1 MRLCHLIED
10 TDPAAVVS
18 RTADGQFDAA
28 DRIAYVDKGPRLPTG
43 SVHGQWITD
52 RRLNQKAVENRTVVA
67 AVVEP
72 VDEFRR
78 EPRFFGLGAPDDA
91 LMKISDSNPVV
102 LVIIYPDSLGMRK
115 ALAKRVELDSFEG
128 MIRPGFLLGDER
140 SALIALARDGSVTHR
155 LARRANA
162 LVLLDDGLS
171 CEQVARVLLLDDD
184 TIRRWHGAFAEGG
197 RKALMRFEAGGSA
210 CVLSEAQRG
219 KLVGWVRAASPRSTG
234 QIGAWIASEFGVEY
248 ESRSGLVALLH
259 RLGLEYRKPEV
270 IPRHLD
276 ETKQR
281 AFIKLYEKL
290 MNALGADEAVLFVD
304 AVHPTHGARAAGCWA
319 AKDEHLAIE
328 QTTGRQRLNIHG
340 AIDLETGRTKMIE
353 AEAIDAASTIKLLAG
368 IEALYSTTALI
379 HVFLDNARYHHA
391 KIVRKWL
398 SQPGRR
404 IALHFVPSYC
414 PHLNPIE
421 RLWALMHQHLTH
433 NKTYPTCREFADAIL
448 NFLRDEVPRK
458 WGEFCDSVTDNFRVV
473 LPANFRILA

>member
-1 MRLCHLIED
+1 
-10 TDPAAVVS
+10 
-18 RTADGQFDAA
+18 
-28 DRIAYVDKGPRLPTG
+28 
-43 SVHGQWITD
+43 
-52 RRLNQKAVENRTVVA
+52 
-67 AVVEP
+67 
-72 VDEFRR
+72 
-78 EPRFFGLGAPDDA
+78 
-91 LMKISDSNPVV
+91 
-102 LVIIYPDSLGMRK
+102 MRK

-128 MIRPGFLLGDER
+128 MIRPGFLLGGER

-162 LVLLDDGLS
+162 LG

-219 KLVGWVRAASPRSTG
+219 KLVGGVRAASPRSTG

-290 MNALGADEAVLFVD
+290 MPALGADEAVLFVD

-319 AKDEHLAIE
+319 AKDEELW
-328 QTTGRQRLNIHG
+328 R
-340 AIDLETGRTKMIE
+340 
-353 AEAIDAASTIKLLAG
+353 KLG
-368 IEALYSTTALI
+368 
-379 HVFLDNARYHHA
+379 DG
-391 KIVRKWL
+391 VRK
-398 SQPGRR
+398 
-404 IALHFVPSYC
+404 
-414 PHLNPIE
+414 
-421 RLWALMHQHLTH
+421 
-433 NKTYPTCREFADAIL
+433 
-448 NFLRDEVPRK
+448 
-458 WGEFCDSVTDNFRVV
+458 
-473 LPANFRILA
+473 

>member
-1 MRLCHLIED
+1 
-10 TDPAAVVS
+10 
-18 RTADGQFDAA
+18 
-28 DRIAYVDKGPRLPTG
+28 
-43 SVHGQWITD
+43 
-52 RRLNQKAVENRTVVA
+52 
-67 AVVEP
+67 
-72 VDEFRR
+72 
-78 EPRFFGLGAPDDA
+78 
-91 LMKISDSNPVV
+91 
-102 LVIIYPDSLGMRK
+102 
-115 ALAKRVELDSFEG
+115 
-128 MIRPGFLLGDER
+128 MIRPAFLLGDER

-184 TIRRWHGAFAEGG
+184 TIRRWHGAFAAGG
-197 RKALMRFEAGGSA
+197 RKALMRFEAGVSA

-368 IEALYSTTALI
+368 IEALCSTTALI

-414 PHLNPIE
+414 PGGVRANSRAVPAVLASRMSNPFRYFNSSPEVIRLVVMMYVRYPLSLRNVEDLLAE
-421 RLWALMHQHLTH
+421 RGIDISHETVRFWWNRFGPIFAAEIRKKRVASMRG
-433 NKTYPTCREFADAIL
+433 YPQWR
-448 NFLRDEVPRK
+448 
-458 WGEFCDSVTDNFRVV
+458 
-473 LPANFRILA
+473 

>member
-1 MRLCHLIED
+1 
-10 TDPAAVVS
+10 
-18 RTADGQFDAA
+18 
-28 DRIAYVDKGPRLPTG
+28 
-43 SVHGQWITD
+43 
-52 RRLNQKAVENRTVVA
+52 
-67 AVVEP
+67 
-72 VDEFRR
+72 
-78 EPRFFGLGAPDDA
+78 
-91 LMKISDSNPVV
+91 
-102 LVIIYPDSLGMRK
+102 
-115 ALAKRVELDSFEG
+115 
-128 MIRPGFLLGDER
+128 MIRPGFLSRDER

-210 CVLSEAQRG
+210 CILSDAQQE
-219 KLVGWVRAASPRSTG
+219 KLVAWVRAVSPCSTRE
-234 QIGAWIASEFGVEY
+234 IGAWIASEFGVEY
-248 ESRSGLVALLH
+248 DSRSGLAALLH

-276 ETKQR
+276 EHKQR
-281 AFIKLYEKL
+281 AFIKFYGKL
-290 MNALGADEAVLFVD
+290 MNSLSPDEAVVFVD
-304 AVHPTHGARAAGCWA
+304 AVHPTHAARAARCWA
-319 AKDEHLAIE
+319 ARDEKLAIE

-340 AIDLETGRTKMIE
+340 ALDLETGQTKMIE
-353 AEAIDAASTIKLLAG
+353 AEAIDAASTIKLLASL
-368 IEALYSTTALI
+368 EALYSTTALI

-391 KIVRKWL
+391 KIVQEWL

-421 RLWALMHQHLTH
+421 RLWALMHEHLTH

-458 WGEFCDSVTDNFRVV
+458 WGEFCNSVTDNFRVI
-473 LPANFRILA
+473 LPANFRIVA

>member
-1 MRLCHLIED
+1 M
-10 TDPAAVVS
+10 
-18 RTADGQFDAA
+18 
-28 DRIAYVDKGPRLPTG
+28 
-43 SVHGQWITD
+43 
-52 RRLNQKAVENRTVVA
+52 
-67 AVVEP
+67 
-72 VDEFRR
+72 
-78 EPRFFGLGAPDDA
+78 
-91 LMKISDSNPVV
+91 
-102 LVIIYPDSLGMRK
+102 IYPDSLGMRK

-128 MIRPGFLLGDER
+128 MIRPGFLLGGER

-219 KLVGWVRAASPRSTG
+219 NLVGWVRAASPRSTG

-304 AVHPTHGARAAGCWA
+304 AVHPTHGARAAGDWA
-319 AKDEHLAIE
+319 DQNDRGRGHRRRFND
-328 QTTGRQRLNIHG
+328 QTPRGHRGALFHHG
-340 AIDLETGRTKMIE
+340 ADPCVSRQCALSSRQDCPEVAIATRTQDRV
-353 AEAIDAASTIKLLAG
+353 A
-368 IEALYSTTALI
+368 
-379 HVFLDNARYHHA
+379 
-391 KIVRKWL
+391 
-398 SQPGRR
+398 
-404 IALHFVPSYC
+404 
-414 PHLNPIE
+414 
-421 RLWALMHQHLTH
+421 
-433 NKTYPTCREFADAIL
+433 
-448 NFLRDEVPRK
+448 
-458 WGEFCDSVTDNFRVV
+458 FRPVV
-473 LPANFRILA
+473 LPASQSHRAAVGADAPASHPQQDLPNVSGIRRRHSQLPTRRSPEEMGRVLRFGH

>member
-1 MRLCHLIED
+1 MGLMENWLLDLWH
-10 TDPAAVVS
+10 DPTIRAGIVTAVLTVIL
-18 RTADGQFDAA
+18 DVG
-28 DRIAYVDKGPRLPTG
+28 
-43 SVHGQWITD
+43 
-52 RRLNQKAVENRTVVA
+52 RRLAIPKGRVA
-67 AVVEP
+67 WGV
-72 VDEFRR
+72 
-78 EPRFFGLGAPDDA
+78 
-91 LMKISDSNPVV
+91 SNSEIF
-102 LVIIYPDSLGMRK
+102 LIYPDSLGRRK

-128 MIRPGFLLGDER
+128 MIRPGFLLGDEC

-197 RKALMRFEAGGSA
+197 RKALMRIEAGGRA

-319 AKDEHLAIE
+319 AKDISNNN
-328 QTTGRQRLNIHG
+328 GY
-340 AIDLETGRTKMIE
+340 DS
-353 AEAIDAASTIKLLAG
+353 ASWRG
-368 IEALYSTTALI
+368 LI
-379 HVFLDNARYHHA
+379 
-391 KIVRKWL
+391 
-398 SQPGRR
+398 
-404 IALHFVPSYC
+404 
-414 PHLNPIE
+414 
-421 RLWALMHQHLTH
+421 
-433 NKTYPTCREFADAIL
+433 
-448 NFLRDEVPRK
+448 
-458 WGEFCDSVTDNFRVV
+458 
-473 LPANFRILA
+473 